1 MKRILFLV
9 SSIFLLT
16 ACKSTLPPE
25 SSYTA
30 YDILFGRDYDG
41 ASFQFFEMITE
52 ESEYQMLLKD
62 PIISPYLKPND
73 IQDNNFILVN
83 LGEKPTGGWSIKVE
97 KVKILKD
104 KVEVVIREIPP
115 KGMATTAITTPNFVL
130 KIKSKKP
137 IDLQIIN
144 PGK

>member
-1 MKRILFLV
+1 MKKSVVLFFSVL
-9 SSIFLLT
+9 ILT

-30 YDILFGRDYDG
+30 YDVLFSREYDG
-41 ASFQFFEMITE
+41 ASFQFFEFITE

-104 KVEVVIREIPP
+104 KVEVVIREIAP